1 MTHSSVD
8 GIFGRPA
15 VPRRRFTRDVLP
27 TAVLCGVA
35 AVACFLILR
44 AVGVSAVIA
53 ALLTIPGTFVFY
65 VVMVLGAILLIGY
78 GSAAAIAVATRFRHL
93 SFVRPLYIRLRAGA
107 IAHARLHRI
116 ASEHTTA

>member
-1 MTHSSVD
+1 
-8 GIFGRPA
+8 
-15 VPRRRFTRDVLP
+15 VLP

-65 VVMVLGAILLIGY
+65 VIMVLGAILLIGY
-78 GSAAAIAVATRFRHL
+78 GSAAVTAVATRFRHL
-93 SFVRPLYIRLRAGA
+93 SFVRPLYIRLRADA